1 MRILFAL
8 LAAVFAVERDTEGE
22 FVWKGQYFGRYW
34 FERKRAVLNKQTC
47 TADVCYD
54 ARQLLISSLLPDLCR
69 YRRSPRALHMIVY
82 LDSYPRVR
90 AAAHER
96 YHGTDKY

>member
-54 ARQLLISSLLPDLCR
+54 ADPGTGRGSCYDSGPALQDTV
-69 YRRSPRALHMIVY
+69 RSGCGKL
-82 LDSYPRVR
+82 
-90 AAAHER
+90 
-96 YHGTDKY
+96 